1 MKSLGYMIYHK
12 PHYIFKSNDYEII
25 NSNIALFIWNDTIIK
40 RSFMG
45 IHRDLRMRKV
55 HVATISSD

>member
-1 MKSLGYMIYHK
+1 MIYHK